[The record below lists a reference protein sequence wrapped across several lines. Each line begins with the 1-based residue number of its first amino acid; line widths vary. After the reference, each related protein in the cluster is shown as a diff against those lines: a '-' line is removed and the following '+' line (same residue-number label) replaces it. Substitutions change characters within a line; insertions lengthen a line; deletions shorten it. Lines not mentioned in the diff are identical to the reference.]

1 MSDLIGEIARY
12 LQSQATALGELMKIN
27 DLDSIYQLTNQNAL
41 VFAKVLLAHGRR
53 LDRYF
58 MFLLKEESRNPKSL
72 RLARSAEEHRTSPI
86 TRSDG
91 VVTIRESVR
100 PNVLTGP

>member
-1 MSDLIGEIARY
+1 

-27 DLDSIYQLTNQNAL
+27 DLDLIYQLTNQNAL

-58 MFLLKEESRNPKSL
+58 MFFAEGRVKEPQTVAARSL
-72 RLARSAEEHRTSPI
+72 R
-86 TRSDG
+86 
-91 VVTIRESVR
+91 
-100 PNVLTGP
+100 